1 MSSEFKRW
9 QQRTFWLLWITYAS
23 FYLGRVNLSVA
34 LPGLMDEFG
43 WTKTQVGVIG
53 AALFWAYAVGQL
65 VNGFLGDRIG
75 ARVMIAA
82 GLAVSA
88 LLNLAFGFGAGL
100 VGLTVVW
107 GLNGYV
113 QAMGWGPVMKT
124 MANWFP
130 PSERGKVA
138 GRMGTSYILGG
149 AASVLLA
156 GFIAA
161 QWGWR
166 WTFFAPGLLML
177 VFAARW
183 YSRARNRP
191 EDIGFPPVERTAERE
206 GLALSLKR
214 SLGNPTAWVLGAALM
229 FTNVLRYGFLTWAPT
244 YLFETQGAAIDK
256 AAYSSVIFP
265 LAGALGAVAAGWASD
280 RWFKSRR
287 APCACLCLAAAGALA
302 YAYRVAD
309 YWLAGLL
316 LLAAT
321 GATVFGAHVLV
332 VGAAPMDCGGRK
344 AASAVTGFIDAW
356 GYVGAGATGL
366 VTGLLVDR
374 WGWSAGFNFWALS
387 AFAGALV
394 MVPLWV
400 RNRKD

>member
-113 QAMGWGPVMKT
+113 QAMGWGPVVKT

-166 WTFFAPGLLML
+166 
-177 VFAARW
+177 
-183 YSRARNRP
+183 
-191 EDIGFPPVERTAERE
+191 
-206 GLALSLKR
+206 
-214 SLGNPTAWVLGAALM
+214 
-229 FTNVLRYGFLTWAPT
+229 
-244 YLFETQGAAIDK
+244 
-256 AAYSSVIFP
+256 
-265 LAGALGAVAAGWASD
+265 
-280 RWFKSRR
+280 
-287 APCACLCLAAAGALA
+287 
-302 YAYRVAD
+302 
-309 YWLAGLL
+309 
-316 LLAAT
+316 
-321 GATVFGAHVLV
+321 
-332 VGAAPMDCGGRK
+332 
-344 AASAVTGFIDAW
+344 
-356 GYVGAGATGL
+356 
-366 VTGLLVDR
+366 
-374 WGWSAGFNFWALS
+374 
-387 AFAGALV
+387 
-394 MVPLWV
+394 
-400 RNRKD
+400 